1 MKVAIAL
8 LLGSVVL
15 SSGAHD
21 WTIDVEPQKA
31 RNCSEVSKA
40 WMPTAAELQAAC
52 PFEPRFKGAA
62 EEMGGE
68 DSCHYDFGQPGFA
81 GLDVTK
87 VPDSSAAAA
96 AKDAVSSYA
105 ALPGY
110 SGDARQMLWTGVE
123 VHKFTI
129 LTKGSAIA
137 SGYYAQTKKGVFKV
151 EFWTSDRTRTDSCAE
166 KVLRKVLDRL
176 AR

>member
-1 MKVAIAL
+1 MQGTIAL
-8 LLGSVVL
+8 LLGSL
-15 SSGAHD
+15 ALWLGAPD
-21 WTIDVEPQKA
+21 WTIYGEPQKGDT
-31 RNCSEVSKA
+31 CSEASKA

-52 PFEPRFKGAA
+52 PFEPRFKGPV

-110 SGDARQMLWTGVE
+110 SGEARQMPWTGVE

-129 LTKGSAIA
+129 LNKGSAIA

-151 EFWTSDRTRTDSCAE
+151 EFWTSDRTKTDSCAE
-166 KVLRKVLDRL
+166 KVLRNVLDRL
-176 AR
+176 SR